1 MRGKFFIAQLE
12 LILFSRKKHYMQTIL
27 ARPDALVVK
36 ENEVYYFI
44 SKQWMFESFLCFSL
58 FLKLI
63 IRNFEWVLVFLK
75 HQPLKLFSD
84 LLSWPHFCN
93 GLKYESIVLIQWTFN
108 ETTYTA
114 IISPLNLS
122 ATDKLTEQSPTY
134 SKIEV
139 SRALIVDHHKGIQAE
154 L

>member
-1 MRGKFFIAQLE
+1 
-12 LILFSRKKHYMQTIL
+12 MQTIL
-27 ARPDALVVK
+27 ARQDALVVK

-44 SKQWMFESFLCFSL
+44 SKQWMIESFLCFSL
-58 FLKLI
+58 FLNLKLI
-63 IRNFEWVLVFLK
+63 IRNFEWVLVFWK
-75 HQPLKLFSD
+75 HQQPLKLFLD

-139 SRALIVDHHKGIQAE
+139 SRALIVDHHTGIQPE